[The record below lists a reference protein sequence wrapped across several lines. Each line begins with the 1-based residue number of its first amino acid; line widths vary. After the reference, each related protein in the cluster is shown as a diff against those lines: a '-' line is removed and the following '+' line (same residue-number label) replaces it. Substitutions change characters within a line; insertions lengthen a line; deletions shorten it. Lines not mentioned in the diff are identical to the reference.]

1 LFFNEFRIQPIRRA
15 RTIFSIRQEI
25 RHQSERM
32 RPAPPSP
39 RQSAWLVIAMLAYVA
54 IPAGITLHTVRF
66 PATISIPGPN
76 PTPYGYTFSLLLF
89 LVPIAAIGLWLVP
102 TEGVEIPKRA
112 FWLTIAILG
121 PLGCALDIFFASRF
135 FTFANKGATL
145 GIDTPVVGGYVPIE
159 EYVFYFS
166 GFVAVLLIYLWL
178 NEYWLSAYAVP
189 DYKNESRQVPRLL
202 RFHPA
207 SLIGGVALIAAAV
220 LYKKFVS
227 HSPDGFPAY
236 FTVLVL
242 GAMVPSASLFD
253 SARRLINWRAF
264 SLTIFMILLISMFW
278 EATLAVPYGWWGFQQ
293 NQMMGLF
300 IGAWAGLPVEEVFV
314 WLAVTFATT
323 IVFEIVKICLASEKT
338 VRVSL
343 LGPPSKR

>member
-1 LFFNEFRIQPIRRA
+1 
-15 RTIFSIRQEI
+15 
-25 RHQSERM
+25 M
-32 RPAPPSP
+32 PA
-39 RQSAWLVIAMLAYVA
+39 
-54 IPAGITLHTVRF
+54 
-66 PATISIPGPN
+66 
-76 PTPYGYTFSLLLF
+76 
-89 LVPIAAIGLWLVP
+89 
-102 TEGVEIPKRA
+102 EGVEIPKRA
-112 FWLTIAILG
+112 FWRTIAILG

-135 FTFANKGATL
+135 FTFSNKGATL

-189 DYKNESRQVPRLL
+189 DYKNESRQIRRLL

-207 SLIGGVALIAAAV
+207 SLIAGVVLIAGSV
-220 LYKKFVS
+220 LYKKFIS
-227 HSPDGFPAY
+227 HSPEGFPAY

-242 GAMVPSASLFD
+242 GAMVPSMSFFD

-278 EATLAVPYGWWGFQQ
+278 EATLAVPYGWWGFQPS
-293 NQMMGLF
+293 QMLGLF

-338 VRVSL
+338 VKISL
-343 LGPPSKR
+343 LGPPSALTKH